1 VVGGCDPDDGLIRAD
16 WDFTTGQRSQK
27 VHMKREGGLYGGYVG
42 WRGREWGT
50 VRERREKKEGM
61 WIFSFSH
68 MGTCTEAEHESKFPR
83 CLSWPSCTLTASF
96 SCKYI
101 PKSISLFDHPEIF
114 SLHKE
119 RPFMLKGWRPLPL
132 EQCLL

>member
-61 WIFSFSH
+61 WILSFSH
-68 MGTCTEAEHESKFPR
+68 KGTSLRQSMNQSSLCASHDLPTPWWPAFPT
-83 CLSWPSCTLTASF
+83 SPS
-96 SCKYI
+96 
-101 PKSISLFDHPEIF
+101 
-114 SLHKE
+114 
-119 RPFMLKGWRPLPL
+119 
-132 EQCLL
+132 